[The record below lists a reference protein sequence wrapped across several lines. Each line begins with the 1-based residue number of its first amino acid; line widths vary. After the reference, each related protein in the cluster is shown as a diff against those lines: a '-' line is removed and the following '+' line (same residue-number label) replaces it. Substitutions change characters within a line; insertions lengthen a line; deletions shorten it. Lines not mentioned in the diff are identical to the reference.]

1 VVEGLYPVEW
11 AGGQAV
17 VALPEHIGI
26 SNAGQVR
33 EELLSVINQG
43 ATTLI
48 ADMTATISCD
58 RAGAD
63 AVTRAWQRAAGSG
76 TELRLVVTAQIVA
89 RVLSLS
95 GLDRLMPVY
104 PSLEAATDART
115 PAAVAAL
122 SAARARRAGQPPS
135 RFAAAAPPDGSEA
148 APVPAA
154 ELLDALPDAVALP
167 DAEGTV
173 VAASARM
180 DAMFG
185 YASGEPRGLP
195 AESLELM
202 DTVITDL
209 FHAGLSLQTALDLPA
224 DAARQH
230 IEQALA
236 DLDGIIRQIRDAVF
250 TGRVKAVPPRPV
262 PPVDSR

>member
-1 VVEGLYPVEW
+1 VDDSLYPVEW

-26 SNAGQVR
+26 SNAGQIR

-43 ATTLI
+43 PTTLI

-63 AVTRAWQRAAGSG
+63 AVTRAWQRAASSG

-89 RVLSLS
+89 RVLGLS
-95 GLDRLMPVY
+95 GLGRLISVY

-115 PAAVAAL
+115 
-122 SAARARRAGQPPS
+122 ARR
-135 RFAAAAPPDGSEA
+135 EH
-148 APVPAA
+148 
-154 ELLDALPDAVALP
+154 
-167 DAEGTV
+167 
-173 VAASARM
+173 
-180 DAMFG
+180 
-185 YASGEPRGLP
+185 
-195 AESLELM
+195 LELM
-202 DTVITDL
+202 DTVITGM
-209 FHAGLSLQTALDLPA
+209 FHAGLSLQTALDMPA

-236 DLDGIIRQIRDAVF
+236 DLDGIIRQVRDAVF
-250 TGRVKAVPPRPV
+250 A
-262 PPVDSR
+262 DQ